1 MKDIKLKIKEL
12 AAEYK
17 PELIAIRRHLHQHPE
32 LSKQE
37 KETAAFISSELAKL
51 DIPHKTNVGGYGIVG
66 EIKGQNPEKKLIALR
81 ADMDALPILEANN
94 LSYKSL
100 NEGVMHACGHDV
112 HMAGLLG
119 AARIL
124 KKLEKEWEGSVR
136 LIFQPSEEEYPGG
149 ASLMIKD
156 GVLENPKP
164 AAIFGQHVYP
174 EMPAGKVGMK
184 AGKYMASTDEFYI
197 TVKGKGGHGALPD
210 QVIDPIVIAAQIV
223 IGLQQIVSRKAFPGM
238 PTVLTIGKLEAKG
251 RTNIIPSEAKM
262 VGIIRT
268 FNEDWRAEIKKQIT
282 QIAKGIAQAMGAEAD
297 VFIDQGYPFVV
308 NDEALTERAFKA
320 AADFLGE
327 GQVEEL
333 EFRMTA
339 EDFAYYSQQVP
350 GCFYRLGTRNDQ
362 LGMNSPLHSDTFNAD
377 EDSLET
383 GSAVMAWLAINEL
396 MQKK

>member
-1 MKDIKLKIKEL
+1 MKNIKLKIKEL

-17 PELIAIRRHLHQHPE
+17 AELIAIRRHLHQHPE

-37 KETAAFISSELAKL
+37 KETAAFISSELTKL

-66 EIKGQNPEKKLIALR
+66 EIKGRNPEKKLIALR
-81 ADMDALPILEANN
+81 ADMDALPIFEANE
-94 LSYKSL
+94 LPYKSL

-197 TVKGKGGHGALPD
+197 TVKGKGGHGALPE

-262 VGIIRT
+262 EGIIRT

-308 NDEALTERAFKA
+308 NDDALTDRAFKA

-327 GQVEEL
+327 EQVEEL

-383 GSAVMAWLAINEL
+383 GPAVMAWLAINEL
-396 MQKK
+396 MQ